1 MPKAKIPSKYLVDP
15 RSLMQYNEQQLK
27 SYIRG
32 ALKTLSKKIQRTRQN
47 EYADFSELL
56 DMLDTVSSRWGGAL
70 TGATKGLSAK
80 ELKRKALDINAL
92 FAVQE
97 TPSQLQKEGVEN
109 IANFFKAPR
118 YTRAFIERMHRNKS
132 MLKKIVKNNEDFIW
146 NILPS
151 ETINRIANEVGDN
164 SSEFY
169 RRLLL
174 ETSDALDLM
183 EQGEKEK
190 VLEDWK
196 NPYNYLGG
204 SLWREESTGKII
216 DTATGED
223 WKE

>member
-1 MPKAKIPSKYLVDP
+1 MAKRVSKYSVDP
-15 RSLMQYNEQQLK
+15 RSLIHYNEQQLK

-56 DMLDTVSSRWGGAL
+56 DVLDAVSSRWGGSL
-70 TGATKGLSAK
+70 TGATKGLSIK
-80 ELKRKALDINAL
+80 DLKRKALDINAL
-92 FAVQE
+92 FAVPE
-97 TPSQLQKEGVEN
+97 TPSQLQREGVEN

-118 YTRAFIERMHRNKS
+118 YTRAFIERMHRNRA
-132 MLKKIVKNNEDFIW
+132 MLKKIVKNNEEFIW

-151 ETINRIANEVGDN
+151 ETINRISNEVGDD
-164 SSEFY
+164 STEFY

-183 EQGEKEK
+183 EQGEKEEL
-190 VLEDWK
+190 LEDWK

-204 SLWREESTGKII
+204 ALWREENTGRII

>member
-1 MPKAKIPSKYLVDP
+1 MAKQVSKYSVDP
-15 RSLMQYNEQQLK
+15 RSLIHYNEQQLK
-27 SYIRG
+27 TYIRG

-56 DMLDTVSSRWGGAL
+56 DVLDAVSSRWGGSL
-70 TGATKGLSAK
+70 TGVTKGLSIK
-80 ELKRKALDINAL
+80 DLKRKALDINAL
-92 FAVQE
+92 FAVPE
-97 TPSQLQKEGVEN
+97 TPSQLQREGVEN

-118 YTRAFIERMHRNKS
+118 YTRAFIERMHRNRA
-132 MLKKIVKNNEDFIW
+132 MLKKIVKNNEEFIW

-151 ETINRIANEVGDN
+151 ETINRISNEVGDD

-183 EQGEKEK
+183 EQGEKEEL
-190 VLEDWK
+190 LEDWK

-204 SLWREESTGKII
+204 ALWREESTGRII